1 MNDVTGNNNKNRMC
15 ENVRLKYQVTRQN
28 IELLDNVSILSKT
41 ICTSPR
47 LFLTHVSFCATSFVW
62 PESLHEFSS
71 HTFHIKSTLYDF
83 DKIGRFHTNFI

>member
-1 MNDVTGNNNKNRMC
+1 MC
-15 ENVRLKYQVTRQN
+15 LYYLKTFVPA
-28 IELLDNVSILSKT
+28 
-41 ICTSPR
+41 PR

-83 DKIGRFHTNFI
+83 DQIGHFHTNFI